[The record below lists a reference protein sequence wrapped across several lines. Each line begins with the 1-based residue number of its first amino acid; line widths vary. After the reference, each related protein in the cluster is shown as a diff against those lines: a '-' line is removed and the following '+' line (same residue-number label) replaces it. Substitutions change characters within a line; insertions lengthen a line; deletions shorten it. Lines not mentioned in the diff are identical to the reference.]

1 MKNYLVIGA
10 GRGIGLSIT
19 ELLRNNHQV
28 FAVTRNST
36 PELEATGVN
45 VNLLDVSKDSIDTLQ
60 GIPDELHGLV
70 YCPGSINLKPFARL
84 SAQDFIADFQQN
96 VIGAVSL
103 IQKFLPALKKAGNS
117 SVVLY
122 STVAV
127 ASGMPFHASVAASK
141 GAVEGL
147 ARSLAAELASSKIRV
162 NVIAPSL
169 TDTPLAGNLLN
180 TPEKKEAAGKRHPLQ
195 RVGTAD
201 DIAKLTCFLLSDDS
215 SWITG
220 QVIGVDGGLG
230 NLRV

>member
-1 MKNYLVIGA
+1 MKNYLVVGA
-10 GRGIGLSIT
+10 GKGIGLKT
-19 ELLRNNHQV
+19 AELLKAGNQV
-28 FAVTRNST
+28 FAITRNLT
-36 PELEATGVN
+36 PELESLGASVI
-45 VNLLDVSKDSIDTLQ
+45 LMDVAKDSLDQLQ

-70 YCPGSINLKPFARL
+70 YCPGSINLKPFTRL
-84 SAQDFIADFQQN
+84 TSQDFLADFQQN

-103 IQKFLPALKKAGNS
+103 IQKFLPAFKKAGQS
-117 SVVLY
+117 SIVLY

-127 ASGMPFHASVAASK
+127 SSGMPFHASIAASK

-195 RVGTAD
+195 RVGTAED
-201 DIAKLTCFLLSDDS
+201 MAKLTCFLLSDDS

>member
-10 GRGIGLSIT
+10 GKGIGLKTT
-19 ELLRNNHQV
+19 ELLKEGNQV
-28 FAVTRNST
+28 FAVTRNNT
-36 PELEATGVN
+36 PELESTGVP
-45 VNLLDVSKDSIDTLQ
+45 VFLMDVSKDSLDQLQ
-60 GIPDELHGLV
+60 GIPDELHGIV

-84 SAQDFIADFQQN
+84 TTQDFIADFQQN
-96 VIGAVSL
+96 VTGAVSV
-103 IQKFLPALKKAGNS
+103 IQKFLPALKKAGQS

-127 ASGMPFHASVAASK
+127 GSGMPFHASIAASK

-180 TPEKKEAAGKRHPLQ
+180 SPEKKEAAGKRHPLQ
-195 RVGTAD
+195 RVGTAED
-201 DIAKLTCFLLSDDS
+201 MAKLTCFLLSDDS

-230 NLRV
+230 SLKV